1 MNNLSKTRVKNETR
15 RNLQDKLLYLDASDF
30 VELVVDVVAEALVG
44 NTVIVEKT
52 VIVVVLDG

>member
-30 VELVVDVVAEALVG
+30 VELVVDVVAEALVE

>member
-44 NTVIVEKT
+44 NTVVVEKT